1 MNVLLTGASGFI
13 GRNFVREFSQSGIQ
27 GLASSR
33 TPLIDLPPLWTHRYR
48 DEILAG
54 APQESRLDLVLH
66 LEVKQHAQNP
76 TAADLADFQAVN
88 VEGTRQWLDWC
99 RRHGVKRF
107 VYFSSIKAV
116 GESSQCQDET
126 ARGLPSTSYGES
138 KRAAETLVREWAAED
153 SGHSAFILRPAVVYG
168 PGNQANMYS
177 FVKAIDAGRFFLVG
191 ANDNIKS
198 LISSQNLIAATLHL
212 LGRMNPGVEV
222 YNMVDQESYTVS
234 QLGEMIAGLLGKRWK
249 ARALPLAFAK
259 TIALVGDLGTRVTH
273 QSFPLTSARLSALL
287 ETTHFSCQKLRN
299 TGFVH
304 PQTTKEGLAEMV
316 EWYRAGKGRA

>member
-13 GRNFVREFSQSGIQ
+13 GRRMVCEFSQSGFQ

-33 TPLIDLPPLWTHRYR
+33 AALTGLPPLWVHRHR
-48 DEILAG
+48 AEILAG
-54 APQESRLDLVLH
+54 LPEGSRFDLVLH
-66 LEVKQHAQNP
+66 LEVKQHVQNP
-76 TAADLADFQAVN
+76 SAADLAEFQAVN

-126 ARGLPSTSYGES
+126 AQGLPSTPYGKS
-138 KRAAETLVREWAAED
+138 KLAAETWVRQWAAED
-153 SGHSAFILRPAVVYG
+153 SARSALILRPAVVYG
-168 PGNQANMYS
+168 PENQANMYS
-177 FVKAIDAGRFFLVG
+177 LVQAVDAGRFFLVG

-198 LISSQNLIAATLHL
+198 LVSMRNLVAATLHL
-212 LGRMNPGVEV
+212 LARMKPGVEV
-222 YNMVDQESYTVS
+222 YNLVDQESFAVG
-234 QLGEMIAGLLGKRWK
+234 QLGPMIAGLLGKRWR
-249 ARALPLAFAK
+249 ARSLPLSLAK
-259 TIALVGDLGTRVTH
+259 TIALVGDLGSRVTRR
-273 QSFPLTSARLSALL
+273 SLPLTSARLAALL

-304 PQTTKEGLAEMV
+304 PQTTLEGLAEMV
-316 EWYRAGKGRA
+316 QWYRGSKPRV